1 MSLPRRR
8 VEKGVGGI
16 GEGERVF
23 QPVYE
28 AMGRAELEA
37 LQLERLNALLARV
50 YESVPTYRAKF
61 DEAGAVPRVDS
72 LEGLADIPFTVKD
85 DLRAAY
91 PYGMFAV
98 PLKDIV
104 RVHSSSGTTGQVTVV
119 GYTKG
124 DIERW
129 ADMMARTIAC
139 AGGTAD
145 DIVHVAYGYG
155 LFTGGLGVH
164 YGAERLGCTT
174 IPISG
179 GNTKRQ
185 VQVLKDFGATILA
198 CTPSY
203 AVLIAETAA
212 DMGIDPRS
220 LPLRAGIFG
229 AEPWS
234 DNMRRQIED
243 LLDIT
248 AIDIYGL
255 SEVLGPGVA
264 SECLCQCGLHV
275 NEDHF
280 IVEILDPETLT
291 PVPDGERGEV
301 VFTTLT
307 KEGIPVVRYRT
318 RDISR
323 IIPGACECGR
333 TFRRMERVTGR
344 TDDMLIIRGVN
355 VFPSQIEQVLAGI
368 PGVAPHY
375 QVVLSKRGSMD
386 HVEVGP
392 DVPFDEIKTL
402 EALRTRVAAE
412 IASALA
418 VSIAVRL
425 VEPKSIQRSEGKAQ
439 RVLDRRDEGSE

>member
-1 MSLPRRR
+1 M
-8 VEKGVGGI
+8 
-16 GEGERVF
+16 F
-23 QPVYE
+23 QPEFE
-28 AMGRAELEA
+28 AMGRERLEV

-50 YESVPTYRAKF
+50 YENVPTYRAKF
-61 DEAGAVPRVDS
+61 DEAGIAPQVDS
-72 LEGLADIPFTVKD
+72 LAGLADVPFTVKD

-98 PLKDIV
+98 PLRDIV
-104 RVHSSSGTTGQVTVV
+104 RVHSSSGTTGQITVV
-119 GYTKG
+119 GYTQG
-124 DIERW
+124 DVARW
-129 ADMMARTIAC
+129 ADMMARTLAC

-145 DIVHVAYGYG
+145 DVVQVTYGYG

-179 GNTKRQ
+179 GNTRRQ
-185 VQVLKDFGATILA
+185 VQVMKDFGTTILA

-203 AVLIAETAA
+203 AVLIAETAEE
-212 DMGIDPRS
+212 MGIDPRGLS
-220 LPLRAGIFG
+220 LKAGVFG

-234 DNMRRQIED
+234 ENTRLQIEEMFG
-243 LLDIT
+243 IT

-264 SECLCQCGLHV
+264 SECLCKCGLHV

-280 IVEILDPETLT
+280 IVEIVDPVTLR

-323 IIPGACECGR
+323 IIPGRCDCGR

-386 HVEVGP
+386 HVEVHVEVGP

-402 EALRTRVAAE
+402 ERLRARVAAE

-418 VSIAVRL
+418 VNIAVKL
-425 VEPKSIQRSEGKAQ
+425 VEPKSIQRSEGKAK
-439 RVLDRRDEGSE
+439 RVVDLREEGGA

>member
-1 MSLPRRR
+1 M
-8 VEKGVGGI
+8 
-16 GEGERVF
+16 F
-23 QPVYE
+23 QPEFE
-28 AMGRAELEA
+28 ALGREQLEV
-37 LQLERLNALLARV
+37 LQLERLNVLLARV
-50 YESVPTYRAKF
+50 YENVPTYRTKF
-61 DEAGAVPRVDS
+61 DEAGVAPRVES
-72 LEGLADIPFTVKD
+72 LAGLADVPFTVKD

-98 PLKDIV
+98 PLRDIV
-104 RVHSSSGTTGQVTVV
+104 RVHSSSGTTGQITVV
-119 GYTKG
+119 GYTEG
-124 DIERW
+124 DIARW
-129 ADMMARTIAC
+129 ADMMARTLAC
-139 AGGTAD
+139 AGGTPD
-145 DIVHVAYGYG
+145 DVVQVTYGYG

-179 GNTKRQ
+179 GNTRRQ
-185 VQVLKDFGATILA
+185 VQVMKDFGTTILA

-212 DMGIDPRS
+212 EMGIDPLE
-220 LPLRAGIFG
+220 LPLKAGVFG

-234 DNMRRQIED
+234 ESTRLQIEQM
-243 LLDIT
+243 LGIT

-264 SECLCQCGLHV
+264 SECPCKCGLHV

-280 IVEILDPETLT
+280 IVEIVDPVTLR

-323 IIPGACECGR
+323 IIPGRCDCGR

-355 VFPSQIEQVLAGI
+355 VFPSQIEQVLGGI

-386 HVEVGP
+386 HVEVHVEVGP

-402 EALRTRVAAE
+402 ERLRARVAAE

-418 VSIAVRL
+418 VNIAVKL
-425 VEPKSIQRSEGKAQ
+425 VEPKSIQRSEGKAK
-439 RVLDRRDEGSE
+439 RVVDIREEGGA